1 MDIFLFERYY
11 YCMFFCLFLIF
22 VKNLY
27 FIKKKKS
34 EGRVKGCDGKKENVI
49 NNYV

>member
-1 MDIFLFERYY
+1 MIYMDIFLFERYY
-11 YCMFFCLFLIF
+11 YCMFFCLCLIF

-34 EGRVKGCDGKKENVI
+34 EGRVKGCDG
-49 NNYV
+49 